1 MQIFYEPE
9 IVENG
14 GYLDPVESNHCVKVL
29 RKREG
34 DVIHIING
42 QGQLFEAEITDA
54 NARRCQVRILTE
66 TKEDPPAYVCHI
78 AFAPTKN
85 IDRTEWFV
93 EKSTEIGIGIIS
105 PIFSMNSERRNLKND
120 RLDKIITSAVKQSG
134 ALWRP
139 ILNELA
145 DFKTFIKQSFTGD
158 KFIAH
163 CHEDGDKPHLQ
174 DVVSRA
180 KDTLVLIGP
189 EGDFGPDEVKM
200 ARDLGFRS
208 VSLGSARLRTETA
221 ALVACHIINLKNA

>member
-9 IVENG
+9 IVVNG

-42 QGQLFEAEITDA
+42 QGQLFEAEVTVADA
-54 NARRCQVRILTE
+54 KRCQVRLLTE
-66 TKEDPPAYVCHI
+66 KNEDSPGYVCHI
-78 AFAPTKN
+78 AIAPTKN

-93 EKSTEIGIGIIS
+93 EKSTEIGIGVIT
-105 PIFSMNSERRNLKND
+105 PIFSMNSERKNLKND

-139 ILNELA
+139 KLNEPTE
-145 DFKTFIKQSFTGD
+145 FKSFIKQDFSGD

-163 CHEDGDKPHLQ
+163 CHEDGDKLHLQ
-174 DVVSRA
+174 DVVTRG

-189 EGDFGPDEVKM
+189 EGDFGPEEVKM
-200 ARDLGFRS
+200 ARDQGFRS
-208 VSLGSARLRTETA
+208 ISLGSARLRTETA
-221 ALVACHIINLKNA
+221 ALVACHIISLKNA